1 MKRNFLTD
9 GLLASLCF
17 LSMLPAQAHRPY
29 AVKEYTIQGPNKQN
43 MIVEKL
49 FGDGIFSGDP
59 VRLQIRNQQGAVIA
73 HSQTATH
80 VGVFC
85 PSIQFCWAFPYD
97 DLLVEPLL
105 LDYEKLQYNA
115 SDVTNQPE
123 ALADYLSGAIK
134 VLRDDRLGYPSYRDT
149 PQNFSTGSPLL
160 KILSPFIIIGDNFL
174 TFLVLALI
182 YFLPSF
188 LSPIYHA
195 FSLRKSG
202 LRKLGLLSMGWL
214 LLISYTILALF
225 VSFIILFTWSTPF
238 IYCLVIIGGS
248 ARAGAYLSQKVYLK
262 RLSAQSTASG
272 AEALT

>member
-29 AVKEYTIQGPNKQN
+29 AVKEYTIQGPNKQT

-49 FGDGIFSGDP
+49 FGDGIFYGDP

-73 HSQTATH
+73 HSKTATH

-85 PSIQFCWAFPYD
+85 PSIQFCWAFPYN

-149 PQNFSTGSPLL
+149 PQNFSTGSPLIKL
-160 KILSPFIIIGDNFL
+160 LSPIIIIANSFL
-174 TFLVLALI
+174 TFLGLAVI
-182 YFLPSF
+182 YFLPS
-188 LSPIYHA
+188 LLLP
-195 FSLRKSG
+195 
-202 LRKLGLLSMGWL
+202 LGLAFCLRRTGFKKVCLILIGIL
-214 LLISYTILALF
+214 LAFAYTAF
-225 VSFIILFTWSTPF
+225 VLMASLVILFTLSTP
-238 IYCLVIIGGS
+238 LVYSVVVAGGS
-248 ARAGAYLSQKVYLK
+248 VWTGTYLSKKLMLK
-262 RLSAQSTASG
+262 GLAV
-272 AEALT
+272 